1 MRHFFKVAASESAPN
16 LRHFFLFRV
25 ADAADRNAAVYGWR
39 PVGDQLKGG
48 AFNFGRK
55 FERCQT
61 FSDIVGPL
69 TIFLV
74 QLRRVKAV

>member
-1 MRHFFKVAASESAPN
+1 MRHFFNSRCIRVGSEFAS
-16 LRHFFLFRV
+16 LFLFRV

-48 AFNFGRK
+48 ALNFGRK

-69 TIFLV
+69 TIFLDSCV
-74 QLRRVKAV
+74 A